1 MEFLRL
7 ACISVFIHVLLSAL
21 VRKHG
26 RPPSA
31 CDVQLAL
38 AVSTNILEKTK
49 QKKSSQIYPSTC
61 SIFSLCIFFVR
72 LVIAP
77 ESSGTTKSP
86 AIGPQTLCQRNLQP
100 CRSMCQQRSR
110 LQAEGAIYFSRS
122 WDQKFQLFCVE
133 TWRSATWRSLTGA
146 ERETLSGHRVVRA
159 AFGSADQAGIPC

>member
-1 MEFLRL
+1 M
-7 ACISVFIHVLLSAL
+7 
-21 VRKHG
+21 RKHG

-31 CDVQLAL
+31 CDVSLAL
-38 AVSTNILEKTK
+38 AVSTNILQKKKEE
-49 QKKSSQIYPSTC
+49 KKSSQIYPSTC
-61 SIFSLCIFFVR
+61 SIFSPFLYFFVR

-86 AIGPQTLCQRNLQP
+86 ATGPQTLCRHNLQP

-133 TWRSATWRSLTGA
+133 TWRPATWRSLTGA
-146 ERETLSGHRVVRA
+146 QRETLSGHRVVRA